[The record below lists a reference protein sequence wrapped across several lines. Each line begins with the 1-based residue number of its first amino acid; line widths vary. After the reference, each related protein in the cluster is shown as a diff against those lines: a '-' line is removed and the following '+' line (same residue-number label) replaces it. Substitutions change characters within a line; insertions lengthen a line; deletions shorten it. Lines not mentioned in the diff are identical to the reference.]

1 MSNINLTLLD
11 ISTCINISNLL
22 LGRIKAYNDSL
33 GYKSS
38 ASLKTSRPHGL
49 PL

>member
-1 MSNINLTLLD
+1 MDILNI
-11 ISTCINISNLL
+11 L
-22 LGRIKAYNDSL
+22 LGRIRAYIDAL

-38 ASLKTSRPHGL
+38 ASLKTSCPHRP